1 MIDVWGADHHGY
13 VTRVKGSMQ
22 ALGYNPDRLEVLL
35 LQMVALF
42 RDGELVKMSKR
53 TGQAVTLDELMEEVG
68 VDAARYFFLMRSL
81 DSQLDFDITLA
92 ASKSNDNP
100 VYYIQYAHARIHSIF
115 NQAAEAGV
123 KYGDWANTNFDV
135 LTTEPELELI
145 KKITSYPE
153 EIRESAAHL
162 APHRIARYLYD
173 LASLFHSFYKQGRI
187 MGVDNDLQQ
196 ARLGLISAVA
206 QVLRHGLGVLGI
218 SAPEKM

>member
-1 MIDVWGADHHGY
+1 M
-13 VTRVKGSMQ
+13 
-22 ALGYNPDRLEVLL
+22 
-35 LQMVALF
+35 
-42 RDGELVKMSKR
+42 
-53 TGQAVTLDELMEEVG
+53 
-68 VDAARYFFLMRSL
+68 
-81 DSQLDFDITLA
+81 
-92 ASKSNDNP
+92 
-100 VYYIQYAHARIHSIF
+100 
-115 NQAAEAGV
+115 
-123 KYGDWANTNFDV
+123 
-135 LTTEPELELI
+135 ELI

-187 MGVDNDLQQ
+187 MGVDSDLQQ